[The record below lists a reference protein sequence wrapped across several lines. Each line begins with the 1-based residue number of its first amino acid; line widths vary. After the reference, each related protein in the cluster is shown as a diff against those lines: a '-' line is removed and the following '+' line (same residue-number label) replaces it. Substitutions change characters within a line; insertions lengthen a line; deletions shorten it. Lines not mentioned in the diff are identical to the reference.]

1 MLPHFVVAIQGAVYV
16 IFLRNS
22 RFCFIF
28 APISETDTLPY
39 QQTNSDHQ
47 EVYRQTDSET
57 MRAIFALFLVTAVAT
72 AQLPESNVIVAEHE
86 PYLRGASTEDNEDR
100 DLQSNRL
107 VLKSTSIAFA
117 VASSSGSKDF
127 CFDYHKKCLEF
138 AAVGGSV
145 IASAGALGNAG
156 ATAESDLELW
166 AEAICEAY
174 ALAYARACAFTQ
186 VKGKATVT
194 TATRGQLKTVEV
206 FVKVEAASS
215 TLAIAKT
222 AAVAEAYA
230 EVETE
235 AFTNVTAYCIKVN
248 YRSPL
253 CGGSATTDLTT
264 LAIAN
269 AGAFGTGKS
278 LAKGSAKAG
287 SKAEIKTQ
295 GLGLTAVRGV
305 VAAYASSFSF
315 ASASTSVAAFAAAF
329 SEVSSESFI
338 FICVKQCNKRRCD
351 PNPQVACAAAYAA
364 GAGFAVALAEACA
377 GAFAAAYAG
386 ASANVFLAAEVDV
399 ANANRPLFT
408 TQSSNRAD
416 ATTVCGVS
424 A

>member
-1 MLPHFVVAIQGAVYV
+1 
-16 IFLRNS
+16 
-22 RFCFIF
+22 
-28 APISETDTLPY
+28 
-39 QQTNSDHQ
+39 
-47 EVYRQTDSET
+47 

-72 AQLPESNVIVAEHE
+72 AQLPESNVLVAEHD
-86 PYLRGASTEDNEDR
+86 PHLRGANTQVNEDR

-127 CFDYHKKCLEF
+127 CFDYREKCLAF

-145 IASAGALGNAG
+145 ITFADALGNAG

-166 AEAICEAY
+166 AEAMCEAY

-186 VKGKATVT
+186 VKGRATVS

-206 FVKVEAASS
+206 FVKVEAATS

-230 EVETE
+230 EVGTE
-235 AFTNVTAYCIKVN
+235 AFTNVTAYCIKV
-248 YRSPL
+248 RQKSPL

-264 LAIAN
+264 LAVAN

-278 LAKGSAKAG
+278 LAKGSASAG

-295 GLGLTAVRGV
+295 GLGLTSVRGV
-305 VAAYASSFSF
+305 VAAYAEAWSFAAGTASAAAF
-315 ASASTSVAAFAAAF
+315 ASAFSV
-329 SEVSSESFI
+329 VTNESFI
-338 FICVKQCNKRRCD
+338 FICVEKCKKTSCHSD
-351 PNPQVACAAAYAA
+351 PQVACAAAYAA
-364 GAGFAVALAEACA
+364 GEGFAVALAEACA

-386 ASANVFLAAEVDV
+386 ATANVFLAAEVDV
-399 ANANRPLFT
+399 ANANRPVFT
-408 TQSSNRAD
+408 TQSSTQAY
-416 ATTVCGVS
+416 AGTICEASV
-424 A
+424 